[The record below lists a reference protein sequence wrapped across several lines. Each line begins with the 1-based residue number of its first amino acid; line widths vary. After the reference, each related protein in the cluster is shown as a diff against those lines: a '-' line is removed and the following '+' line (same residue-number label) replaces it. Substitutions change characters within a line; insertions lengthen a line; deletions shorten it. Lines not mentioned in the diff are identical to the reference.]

1 MKPQKSAQEMQQ
13 QQQHY
18 GMPDRYTKTH
28 KRPLG
33 GGPYL
38 PQQRSFESSSEE
50 ELRSTPEFEGELA
63 LSSRFSLFVSFYI
76 NNFLCRFEQEKAQSF
91 YFPSPLG
98 SHRTEL
104 KITGS
109 NVARAFADSKSDIE
123 RSIVKLNPSSSICDF
138 FLIYSFSFSLF
149 PKEHKQHSKQTLQ
162 VDLITALLFFALSA
176 QSAVLLETISEN
188 ENKQKCDRDLQSV
201 LREGERTKNELQ
213 EKSFAP
219 TSQREG
225 INYCTF

>member
-1 MKPQKSAQEMQQ
+1 MQQ

-18 GMPDRYTKTH
+18 GMPDRMPH

-38 PQQRSFESSSEE
+38 PQQRSFSSSEE
-50 ELRSTPEFEGELA
+50 ELRSTPEGELA

-91 YFPSPLG
+91 YFPSPWG

-109 NVARAFADSKSDIE
+109 NVVRAFADNKSDIE
-123 RSIVKLNPSSSICDF
+123 HLIVKSNPSDGNSDF
-138 FLIYSFSFSLF
+138 FNLF
-149 PKEHKQHSKQTLQ
+149 IFCLSVPKKRKQHSKQTLQ
-162 VDLITALLFFALSA
+162 VDLITDLFIF
-176 QSAVLLETISEN
+176 VLLPN
-188 ENKQKCDRDLQSV
+188 LQ
-201 LREGERTKNELQ
+201 
-213 EKSFAP
+213 F
-219 TSQREG
+219 
-225 INYCTF
+225 YW